1 MTSNKSRLTIGI
13 IVFTFFS
20 FLSLPLGYIRNWL
33 LSSISIEF
41 VSAFASVNIFVGV
54 VSTFFVFG
62 ATNVYSTFLPK
73 IKESTKQS
81 EFVFS
86 SYVNSMAL
94 MILMSVIFFLGY
106 TRLPNNLIEKL
117 QISNWGAVF
126 FFIFFYGIGQISVNV
141 LIGLRE
147 YKLSALLNNLQIF
160 VVTTFLF
167 LIFVGLLPKFVDYE
181 FNIFLYLIGLVWCF
195 VFIVFL
201 CYFISHKG
209 CSIKYCLPKGYWS
222 QAIFV
227 HLGTILSFLY
237 GYADQILVLGYLG
250 EKELAQ
256 YFLIV
261 QIASLIT
268 FLPIRL
274 GNVFQSSFSAT
285 LVDEPNSNT
294 SLVLQYNKIARYML
308 LLTFSISSF
317 FVLFNNEIL
326 SIFNHS
332 LKLNSLCFILLVV
345 RYFIGSLGSIHSMI
359 ILSKE
364 KNFSF
369 FLMNTYMVIIQLF
382 LSFILV
388 KNYGVFGIIIA
399 LILSTIVGQ
408 FNLAYL
414 LVYKCN
420 IRHFSIS
427 KLLLLLLLLV
437 LIILLSFIPINIF
450 LKLIILI
457 IAILV
462 VMKMLKVNILY
473 ITKTFLR
480 KK

>member
-1 MTSNKSRLTIGI
+1 MTSNKNQLTTGV

-33 LSSISIEF
+33 LSSINVEF
-41 VSAFASVNIFVGV
+41 VSAFASINIFIGIVN
-54 VSTFFVFG
+54 TFFVFG
-62 ATNVYSTFLPK
+62 ATNIYSTFLPK
-73 IKESTKQS
+73 IKNSTKQS

-86 SYVNSMAL
+86 SYINSMAL
-94 MILMSVIFFLGY
+94 MILMSVIFFIGY
-106 TRLPNNLIEKL
+106 NRLSNNLIERL

-126 FFIFFYGIGQISVNV
+126 FFIFFYGVGQISVNV

-160 VVTTFLF
+160 VVTAFLF
-167 LIFVGLLPKFVDYE
+167 FIFVGLLPKIADNE
-181 FNIFLYLIGLVWCF
+181 FNVFLCLIGFVWCF

-209 CSIKYCLPKGYWS
+209 CYCRYYLPRGYWS

-285 LVDEPNSNT
+285 LVDESNSNT
-294 SLVLQYNKIARYML
+294 SLALQYDKIARYML

-317 FVLFNNEIL
+317 FVLFADEIL

-364 KNFSF
+364 KNSSF

-408 FNLAYL
+408 LNLAYL
-414 LVYKCN
+414 LVHKCN
-420 IRHFSIS
+420 MRHFSIS
-427 KLLLLLLLLV
+427 KLLLLFLLLV
-437 LIILLSFIPINIF
+437 IMILLSLIPINIF

-457 IAILV
+457 ITILIV
-462 VMKMLKVNILY
+462 VKILNIKILY
-473 ITKTFLR
+473 VNKILSG